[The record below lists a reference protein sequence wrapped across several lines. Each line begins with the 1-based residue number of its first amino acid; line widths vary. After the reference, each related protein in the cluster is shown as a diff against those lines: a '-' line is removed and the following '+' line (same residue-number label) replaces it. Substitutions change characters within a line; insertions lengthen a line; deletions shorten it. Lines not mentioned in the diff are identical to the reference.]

1 MIYSDGVPMDDNG
14 RVRYCPRCQNQELD
28 PDSEFC
34 QICGLTLY
42 NTCAGDW
49 QDNIPEHRN
58 KSNARFCKYCGLP
71 TTYYQ
76 QNILQ
81 PYSEILKNGI
91 TPAPPLLD
99 PDDIYDRYVEMSIV
113 TGGSLM
119 TAEDMQE
126 FSEIIGEDGNEEVVA
141 GSDIPF

>member
-28 PDSEFC
+28 PDSAFC

-42 NTCAGDW
+42 NTCVGDW
-49 QDNIPEHRN
+49 QDNIPEHKN
-58 KSNARFCKYCGLP
+58 KSNARFCRICGLP
-71 TTYYQ
+71 TTYNQ

-81 PYSEILKNGI
+81 PYTAILKQDI
-91 TPAPPLLD
+91 IPAPPLQE
-99 PDDIYDRYVEMSIV
+99 PDDIYDRYIEMSVV
-113 TGGSLM
+113 TGDSLV
-119 TAEDMQE
+119 TADDLQE
-126 FSEIIGEDGNEEVVA
+126 FSEIMDDHEEIAV

>member
-14 RVRYCPRCQNQELD
+14 LVRYCPRCQNQEFD
-28 PDSEFC
+28 PDSEYC

-42 NTCAGDW
+42 NICIGDW
-49 QDNIPEHRN
+49 QHDMPEHKN
-58 KSNARFCKYCGLP
+58 KSNARFCRICGLP
-71 TTYYQ
+71 TIYNQ

-81 PYSEILKNGI
+81 PYSIILKHGL
-91 TPAPPLLD
+91 TPAPPLQD
-99 PDDIYDRYVEMSIV
+99 PDDIYDRYIEMSIV
-113 TGGSLM
+113 TGNSLV

-126 FSEIIGEDGNEEVVA
+126 FSEILNEAEEEVVTV